1 MTLPRFKSDEIRGF
15 KVHVDDLLGLLSV
28 SHPGAISW
36 DDLQYIK
43 NMVWGEQ
50 IRAIEIYPAQ
60 ADVVNSR
67 NMRHLWRLGKHDF
80 CPDLLGNDDGQD
92 GIQARHAVAWAEARG

>member
-15 KVHVDDLLGLLSV
+15 KVHVDGLLGVLSV
-28 SHPGAISW
+28 SHDGSITW
-36 DDLQYIK
+36 DDLQFIK

-50 IRAIEIYPAQ
+50 IRAIEVYPAQ

-67 NMRHLWRLGKHDF
+67 NMRHLWRLGAHDF

-92 GIQARHAVAWAEARG
+92 GIQARHAIAWAEARS